1 MCKVAFVA
9 PLQDY
14 HTWLDLRE
22 LETRQGE
29 RYITHH
35 SDDARWEE
43 FADQQGLKCPDHFI
57 TSPNLDHMDE
67 DP

>member
-1 MCKVAFVA
+1 MSCVCR

-14 HTWLDLRE
+14 RTWLDLRE

-29 RYITHH
+29 RYITHR

-43 FADQQGLKCPDHFI
+43 FADQRGLQCPTHFI